1 MIDYNKPLNALSDK
15 EEIIPILIFL
25 MKHELL
31 PCMWALPNCTDRLV
45 LPGNR
50 QSLGN
55 MQITVVFDEENENI
69 QKITDILAITTN
81 SNFYWKMIPVDIG
94 IQPYPYILQ
103 SGYFKNFIKC
113 KGNNFLYEKEASKL
127 YQKRLRHWY
136 FPEGFS
142 PLQNIQNIC

>member
-15 EEIIPILIFL
+15 EEIIPILLFL

-55 MQITVVFDEENENI
+55 M
-69 QKITDILAITTN
+69 
-81 SNFYWKMIPVDIG
+81 
-94 IQPYPYILQ
+94 
-103 SGYFKNFIKC
+103 
-113 KGNNFLYEKEASKL
+113 
-127 YQKRLRHWY
+127 
-136 FPEGFS
+136 
-142 PLQNIQNIC
+142 